1 MASGLQKGF
10 AQALGNSALLEKQ
23 FQQDVSGDYPL
34 TGPMA
39 QLPPP
44 PVEPQPDPL
53 APGTL
58 PRGTTIPPGPPITP
72 STFAGGSKKKK
83 ELIISQPVRIYIGG
97 AKNQPERVRIL
108 SENENMAAAHFL
120 KWFRQ
125 NMVTEDPHTGKMQY
139 WIREMIPFEPKL
151 NKNNKNNKNNYKQN
165 GGNCGPKSEPQFVF
179 APDAVWYEGSWTPMM
194 KGGKHSFKDEHG
206 KPQTP
211 KDKYSVYRLGNA
223 SKN

>member
-10 AQALGNSALLEKQ
+10 AQALGDSALLEKQ

-58 PRGTTIPPGPPITP
+58 PRGSNIPPGPPITP
-72 STFAGGSKKKK
+72 STFAGGSKNKK
-83 ELIISQPVRIYIGG
+83 ELIISRPVRVYVGG
-97 AKNQPERVRIL
+97 AKGQRERVRIL
-108 SENENMAAAHFL
+108 SENEHMAASHFL

-125 NMVTEDPHTGKMQY
+125 NIAMQDPHTGNVQY
-139 WIREMIPFEPKL
+139 WIREMLPIEP
-151 NKNNKNNKNNYKQN
+151 NKNKKHNHNQS
-165 GGNCGPKSEPQFVF
+165 GGDCGPKSEPQFVF

-194 KGGKHSFKDEHG
+194 KGGKHTFKDEHG
-206 KPQTP
+206 KRQTP
-211 KDKYSVYRLGNA
+211 KDKYSVYHIGKA
-223 SKN
+223 SKK